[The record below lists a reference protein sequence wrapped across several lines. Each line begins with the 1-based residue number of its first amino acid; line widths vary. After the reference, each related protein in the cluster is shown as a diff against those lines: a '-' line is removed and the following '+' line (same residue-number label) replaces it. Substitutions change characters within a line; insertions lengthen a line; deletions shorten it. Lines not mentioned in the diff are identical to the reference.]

1 MSVKFALL
9 VIIKRR
15 VTNKFLPLLQ
25 SACYSNR
32 RNFRWKRSLSWD
44 SHTIAQLRKTIQLSL
59 TNFPRTTLDMA
70 ICLVIILRC
79 TAKGISCIF
88 LWDKNRFSHPL
99 LLSIASYLPLTLIP
113 YFTFYFLSLS
123 ISRCLQL
130 RFYYIIPLLI
140 LYDAFFLCYLFILKH
155 RFIIRKKFL
164 IISTI

>member
-15 VTNKFLPLLQ
+15 VTNKFLPLVR

-32 RNFRWKRSLSWD
+32 RNFRWKRSLSRD
-44 SHTIAQLRKTIQLSL
+44 SHIIAQLRKTIQLSL

-79 TAKGISCIF
+79 TVKGIFCIF
-88 LWDKNRFSHPL
+88 LWDKNRFAL
-99 LLSIASYLPLTLIP
+99 FLSIASYLPLTYSL
-113 YFTFYFLSLS
+113 FYLLFSFSLSL
-123 ISRCLQL
+123 SRCLQL
-130 RFYYIIPLLI
+130 RFYYIISSLI
-140 LYDAFFLCYLFILKH
+140 LYDAFFPCYLFILKH